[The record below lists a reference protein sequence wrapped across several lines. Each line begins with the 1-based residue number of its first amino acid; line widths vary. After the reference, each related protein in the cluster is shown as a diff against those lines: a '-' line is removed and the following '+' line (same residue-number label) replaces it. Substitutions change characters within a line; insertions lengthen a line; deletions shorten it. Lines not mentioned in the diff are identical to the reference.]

1 MSIHKLEHILY
12 ELYSVK
18 EFMNTV
24 GQEVPT
30 VYTIKNI
37 VFRKALIIEEVG
49 ELKDAV
55 KTHNNVEI
63 VDALMDILYVAYG
76 AILSL
81 GILEDYIN
89 LVENVDFKAKPIT
102 TDINVVIKSVY
113 HLCHMQSIDRKRCFD
128 IVHQSNMSKFDS
140 TEENAI
146 ETINYYKSLALE
158 QGPDA
163 KYKNPNYKI
172 YNGLYIIF
180 NDEGGKKILKSTKYK
195 KVDFEDEFNQIN
207 YCQEFQNT
215 IEDLVNYVKYIE
227 ERVY

>member
-55 KTHNNVEI
+55 KTRNNVEI

-89 LVENVDFKAKPIT
+89 LVENT
-102 TDINVVIKSVY
+102 
-113 HLCHMQSIDRKRCFD
+113 LRK
-128 IVHQSNMSKFDS
+128 
-140 TEENAI
+140 
-146 ETINYYKSLALE
+146 
-158 QGPDA
+158 
-163 KYKNPNYKI
+163 
-172 YNGLYIIF
+172 
-180 NDEGGKKILKSTKYK
+180 
-195 KVDFEDEFNQIN
+195 
-207 YCQEFQNT
+207 
-215 IEDLVNYVKYIE
+215 
-227 ERVY
+227 